1 MPLFK
6 YKCSVCDIQF
16 EELVSFSQSQNVEC
30 PNCGSRNTE
39 KLVSTFAT
47 ATGSSKS
54 SLTNS
59 CGGGS
64 GYFR

>member
-6 YKCSVCDIQF
+6 YKCSVCNLEF

-30 PNCGSRNTE
+30 PNCGSKNTK

-47 ATGSSKS
+47 TTGSSKNS
-54 SLTNS
+54 STNS